1 MTKWFCR
8 VFLVLGSALAFPA
21 QAEPATERY
30 APLQV
35 QVARTALESARRM
48 LRQGREEAARR
59 LAAQAA
65 TDARLA
71 WAMTDSQYLR
81 EQAAAIYAG
90 SARIDRNALSLSMKE
105 EP

>member
-1 MTKWFCR
+1 MRSGLVALMFT
-8 VFLVLGSALAFPA
+8 FLSFPVNG
-21 QAEPATERY
+21 EPATARY

-35 QVARTALESARRM
+35 QAARTALQAARRM

-59 LAAQAA
+59 LATQAA
-65 TDARLA
+65 TDARLS
-71 WAMTDSQYLR
+71 WAMTESEYLR

-90 SARIDRNALSLSMKE
+90 AARIDRNALFLSMKE

>member
-1 MTKWFCR
+1 MKPG
-8 VFLVLGSALAFPA
+8 LVALVGVLLSFPVHG
-21 QAEPATERY
+21 EPATARY

-35 QVARTALESARRM
+35 QAARTALEGAKRM
-48 LRQGREEAARR
+48 LRQGREAAARR
-59 LAAQAA
+59 LATQAA

-71 WAMTDSQYLR
+71 WAMTDSEYLR
-81 EQAAAIYAG
+81 AQAAAIYAG